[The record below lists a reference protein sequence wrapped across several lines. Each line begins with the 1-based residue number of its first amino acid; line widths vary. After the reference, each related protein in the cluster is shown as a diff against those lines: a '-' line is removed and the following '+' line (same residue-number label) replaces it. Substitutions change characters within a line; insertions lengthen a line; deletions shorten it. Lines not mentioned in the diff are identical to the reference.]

1 MEHLLEHGGMC
12 SYGETYRTYH
22 RESQTLFTDELQ
34 RRLTIPTLMPSPR
47 ATIADL
53 IYGMMDGNETDMVS
67 LSKRMQD
74 CANID
79 NVIMGKTLYSDSW
92 LEV

>member
-1 MEHLLEHGGMC
+1 
-12 SYGETYRTYH
+12 
-22 RESQTLFTDELQ
+22 
-34 RRLTIPTLMPSPR
+34 MPSPR

-74 CANID
+74 CAKID